1 MTAFR
6 QQVALGRAAELA
18 RQGDLSGAAT
28 LLTDLEDPSVE
39 VLDLLA
45 RIRAQ
50 QRRWDEADALWAE
63 VVKTAGGTGTAA
75 GAVAGRRMVAAIR
88 GHRRAARPVL
98 PVVVAVVLVGAVVGG
113 GAVALGGRA
122 DEPVAQPAQ
131 VQPTVT
137 PSVDTG
143 AEERAAEL
151 ARRLAA
157 LEAQRRAE
165 AAATAA
171 KLVVIA
177 RRVAGA
183 GVLVQREKS
192 AVRVVFTE
200 GVFEA
205 GTDLSTSGERALDV
219 LGKRLP
225 GLKARITVTGY
236 SVVVPGGT
244 NSGGSRTALL
254 RARVATQQ
262 LSTASGLPLT
272 AFTMQSGDQ
281 AHPPYR
287 TDARNRTVTVTLT
300 PGATP

>member
-1 MTAFR
+1 MGGAD
-6 QQVALGRAAELA
+6 GRDGA
-18 RQGDLSGAAT
+18 GGAAGS
-28 LLTDLEDPSVE
+28 LV
-39 VLDLLA
+39 
-45 RIRAQ
+45 
-50 QRRWDEADALWAE
+50 
-63 VVKTAGGTGTAA
+63 A
-75 GAVAGRRMVAAIR
+75 GAMAGRRMVAAIR
-88 GHRRAARPVL
+88 GRRRAARPVL
-98 PVVVAVVLVGAVVGG
+98 PVVVAVVLVGAVVAE
-113 GAVALGGRA
+113 GAVAFGGRA

-131 VQPTVT
+131 IQPTPT
-137 PSVDTG
+137 PSADTG

-165 AAATAA
+165 AAATAG
-171 KLVVIA
+171 KLAVIA

-183 GVLVQREKS
+183 GVLAQREKS
-192 AVRVVFTE
+192 PVRVVFTE
-200 GVFEA
+200 GVFAA
-205 GTDLSTSGERALDV
+205 GTDLSTSGARALDV

-225 GLKARITVTGY
+225 GLKATITVTGY